1 MNFNRNTLLPA
12 AIALAFSPTLSA
24 QSPVTELDAVVVTA
38 NRVAR
43 SAEETLTSVS
53 VITRKDIE
61 QQQAR
66 SVPDLLRGLPG
77 VQFANNGGPGKSTSL
92 FLRGTNSDHTL
103 VLIDGVKV
111 GSATSGGTALQDLPI
126 EQIERIELV
135 RGPRASLYGSEAIG
149 GVIQIFTRKGVQPTS
164 LSLTSGSRHSFEG
177 SATGGFGSPD
187 AWLNLGASGLTTRGI
202 NVKDGGSSPEPD
214 RDGYTRS
221 TVNVRGGGRI
231 GETLGYDVQALHT
244 EGRNEY
250 DGNPN
255 VTDLQQD
262 LYAGNL
268 SWVAS
273 DRYTTSFKLAQ
284 TLDAS
289 KNFKDETFS
298 SRFDT
303 RRSQASWQNEL
314 TLAEGHQL
322 VGGYDYLYD
331 EALSST
337 RYARGSR
344 VNQAVFV
351 QYLANIGDFDL
362 QLAGRHDKN
371 EQYGR
376 HNTGSAAVGYAISP
390 ALRLRASYGTAF
402 KAPSFNDLYYP
413 GAGNPDLQ
421 PEKSRSSEL
430 GASGKVGNFS
440 WEASLFRTEVSNLIA
455 WAPISPG
462 SAIWIPSNVSKARM
476 TGLEL
481 GARQVLGKT
490 TLGIS
495 ATVQNPES
503 LAEGSNYDNLLV
515 RRARHSARLD
525 ADHQLGRWSLGASLN
540 GVGSRFDDAAN
551 KVKLGG
557 YATTDLRA
565 EYSVDKAWRVQTR
578 IENLFDKR
586 YQTAYG
592 YHQAGLGA
600 WLTLRYQPK

>member
-1 MNFNRNTLLPA
+1 MNFTHKTLPA
-12 AIALAFSPTLSA
+12 ALLLALSHPVLA
-24 QSPVTELDAVVVTA
+24 QETELAPVVITA

-53 VITRKDIE
+53 VITRKEIE

-77 VQFANNGGPGKSTSL
+77 VQFANNGGPGKTTSL

-149 GVIQIFTRKGVQPTS
+149 GVIQIFTKKGVQPTS
-164 LSLTSGSRHSFEG
+164 LSLTGGSRHSFEG
-177 SATGGFGSPD
+177 SAAGGFGSPD

-202 NVKDGGSSPEPD
+202 NVKDGGSAPESD

-231 GETLGYDVQALHT
+231 GENLSYDAQALHT

-268 SWVAS
+268 RWAAS
-273 DRYTTSFKLAQ
+273 ERYTTSFKLAQ

-289 KNFKDETFS
+289 KNFKDDKFS

-303 RRSQASWQNEL
+303 RRSQASWQNDF

-337 RYARGSR
+337 SYALDSR
-344 VNQAVFV
+344 VNQAVFG
-351 QYLANIGDFDL
+351 QYLADIGRFDL
-362 QLAGRHDKN
+362 QVAGRHDKN
-371 EQYGR
+371 EQYGH
-376 HNTGSAAVGYAISP
+376 HNTGSLALGYTFTP

-430 GASGKVGNFS
+430 GASGKTGGFS

-455 WAPISPG
+455 WAPISTG
-462 SAIWIPSNVSKARM
+462 SAIWIPSNVSKARI

-481 GARQVLGKT
+481 GAKQHFGNT
-490 TLGIS
+490 TLAAS
-495 ATVQNPES
+495 ATLQNPQDQS
-503 LAEGSNYDNLLV
+503 GSSTDGNLLV
-515 RRARHSARLD
+515 RRARQFGRLD
-525 ADHQLGRWSLGASLN
+525 ADHQLGAWSIGASLN
-540 GVGSRFDDAAN
+540 GVGSRYDDAAN

-565 EYSVDKAWRVQTR
+565 EYALNKDWRAQTR
-578 IENLFDKR
+578 LENVFDKN

-592 YHQAGLGA
+592 YNQAGTSA